1 MKKQLL
7 TLAIAA
13 VTTAAFAAPVTLEV
27 KDATEILGNDI
38 AEITA
43 GTEGFPNGAARHI
56 ELESFKIGDY
66 SFSVTQPTGE
76 KDTKASY
83 YYAMST
89 NPNGAVTV
97 RMYKGSTLTITAP
110 AGTKMAKIEFTGS
123 NGKTSGYTCQP
134 GTLSDIKEKAQTW
147 TYAEGTEA
155 VTISY
160 NNQFRITKMVITPTG
175 EGVEDPVVPPTEPT
189 VGLNATFE
197 DGLAPWT
204 NVTTSGDKEW
214 YKDDFNNNG
223 YAAMTGFKGTTPPF
237 EAWLVSPAVDMSKL
251 TEKVLT
257 FETQVNGY
265 GSTTSKLQVAILTD
279 ANPEACDPAFLAN
292 ATFATAPET
301 GYSEWTKSGNIDL
314 SGYTGTI
321 YIGFY
326 YSADKDENYAKW
338 CVDNVKLG
346 QQTGETPVDPVDPVD
361 PTAPGEENNPYN
373 VGEVLDLFAA
383 TTDNSYTAENKWVAG
398 YIVGAIPAGAG
409 KNINDIVF
417 GTEEVANTNIVIA
430 GTADCKDVTKCVA
443 VQLPSGDARKGL
455 NLVDHPENLGRSV
468 KLFGNLIKYFGAPGL
483 KNTKKYVLDV
493 EVSGIENIEASVE
506 NAPVEY
512 YNLQGIRVAEPANGL
527 YIRRQGNTAT
537 KVYIR

>member
-7 TLAIAA
+7 TLALAA

-27 KDATEILGNDI
+27 KDATDIQGTDIPEIP
-38 AEITA
+38 A
-43 GTEGFPNGAARHI
+43 GTSTEAPNGAARHI

-66 SFSVTQPTGE
+66 SFTVTQPTDE
-76 KDTKASY
+76 KASKASY

-89 NPNGAVTV
+89 NPNGVVTV
-97 RMYKGSTLTITAP
+97 RMYAGSTLTVTAP
-110 AGTKMAKIEFTGS
+110 AGTKMAKIEFSGS
-123 NGKTSGYTCQP
+123 NGKETGYTCQP
-134 GTLSDIKEKAQTW
+134 GTLSDVKKSAQTW
-147 TYAEGTEA
+147 TYAEGTES

-160 NNQFRITKMVITPTG
+160 GAQFRITKMVITPAG
-175 EGVEDPVVPPTEPT
+175 EGVEDPVVPPTDPV

-197 DGLAPWT
+197 DGLAPWV
-204 NVTTSGDKEW
+204 NVTTSGDKDW
-214 YKDDFNNNG
+214 YKATFNNNG

-237 EAWLVSPAVDMSKL
+237 EAWLISPAVDMSKL

-265 GSTTSKLQVAILTD
+265 GSTTSKLQVAVLTD

-301 GYSEWTKSGNIDL
+301 GYSEWTKSGDIDL

-321 YIGFY
+321 YIGFF
-326 YSADKDENYAKW
+326 YSAAEDANYATW

-346 QQTGETPVDPVDPVD
+346 QQTGETPVDPVDPS
-361 PTAPGEENNPYN
+361 APGEENNPYI
-373 VGEVLDLFAA
+373 VGKVLDLFAA
-383 TTDNSYTAENKWVAG
+383 SENNSYTADNKWVAG

-409 KNINDIVF
+409 KTAEDIVF
-417 GTEEVANTNIVIA
+417 GNEGVANTNIVIA
-430 GTADCKDVTKCVA
+430 GSADCKDYTKCVA
-443 VQLPSGDARKGL
+443 VQLPSGDLRNAL
-455 NLVDHPENLGRSV
+455 NIVDHAENLGRSV
-468 KLFGNLIKYFGAPGL
+468 KLYGNLIKYFGAPGL

-493 EVSGIENIEASVE
+493 EVSGIENVEAAD

-512 YNLQGIRVAEPANGL
+512 YNLQGIRVAEPVNGL